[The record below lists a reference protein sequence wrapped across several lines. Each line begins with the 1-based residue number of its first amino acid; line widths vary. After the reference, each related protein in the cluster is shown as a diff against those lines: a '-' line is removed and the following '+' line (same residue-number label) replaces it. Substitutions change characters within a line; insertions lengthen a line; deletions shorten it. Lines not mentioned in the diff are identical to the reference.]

1 MNFFSSSL
9 IVFNLSLICSQYI
22 RSQNEKFQNSLMCAL
37 HCGHFTFALRH
48 GKSLV
53 PGFFEVSINCLF
65 DNSVSEKEKLLFWKK
80 SRRKRLEFQLHPE
93 SVRSKMA
100 ASSKIHKCYVFVI
113 FAFLTE
119 IRDSLSFTLI
129 YCLLA
134 LSYQLQ

>member
-1 MNFFSSSL
+1 MFDRRMKSVRTL
-9 IVFNLSLICSQYI
+9 LCAHYIVVTL
-22 RSQNEKFQNSLMCAL
+22 RL
-37 HCGHFTFALRH
+37 HCVMEKVWFLGFSRFLSIAYLITLCLKKRSYCF
-48 GKSLV
+48 GKKVVENVLNFSCI
-53 PGFFEVSINCLF
+53 P
-65 DNSVSEKEKLLFWKK
+65 K
-80 SRRKRLEFQLHPE
+80 

>member
-9 IVFNLSLICSQYI
+9 IVLNLSLICSQYI
-22 RSQNEKFQNSLMCAL
+22 RSQNEKFQNSFMCAL
-37 HCGHFTFALRH
+37 HCGQFTFALPR

-53 PGFFEVSINCLF
+53 PGFFEVCISCLF
-65 DNSVSEKEKLLFWKK
+65 ENLVSANKKLLFWKNVVENVLNFSCIPK
-80 SRRKRLEFQLHPE
+80 

-100 ASSKIHKCYVFVI
+100 ASSKVHKCYVFVV
-113 FAFLTE
+113 FDFLTE
-119 IRDSLSFTLI
+119 IRVSLSFTLI